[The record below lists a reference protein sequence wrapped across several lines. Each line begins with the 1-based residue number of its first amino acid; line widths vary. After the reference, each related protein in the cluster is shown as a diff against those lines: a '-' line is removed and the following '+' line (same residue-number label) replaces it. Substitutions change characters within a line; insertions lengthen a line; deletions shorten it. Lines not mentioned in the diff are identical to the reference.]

1 MSNLLPI
8 VGPVLLVCLTIA
20 VLLGLFLWFVFWIE
34 DKPKSLKATL
44 WVLGFASLLSLLIFV
59 GRMRTPYNTLVDVP
73 IGMLTVA
80 IFVYAAWGVATG
92 YIWWRDRHDSNGETE
107 LRFISLPGTEL
118 ESKSSEDVG
127 CSSDSSISSTDQQNL
142 LKGSKTM
149 DHETFKSII
158 TQMQE
163 DSLATLLEKNSG
175 YSNAD
180 PLHNFHQA
188 AKLKGET
195 TLKAIGG
202 MMAKHTVSIYDL
214 INKASEEY
222 VPEEVWFEKI
232 QDHLNYLLFLWA
244 AVEETELEQNSF
256 ELSED
261 PWLHEKPLDW
271 TDVEVVTTEYK
282 DDPNSKK
289 PDLNSDEALEELRQK
304 LPAPMPAADG
314 LMDKFIYQA
323 AKIKASPTSKKPDLN
338 SDADLAELRRK
349 LIFTEDEEVVTTEYK
364 DEPKDDWVAPKNVM
378 INKEI

>member
-1 MSNLLPI
+1 MIKNLSPVI
-8 VGPVLLVCLTIA
+8 GPVLIACLAIA
-20 VLLGLFLWFVFWIE
+20 VLFGLSLWFVVWIE

-44 WVLGFASLLSLLIFV
+44 WVLGFALLLSLLIFV

-73 IGMLTVA
+73 IGILTVA
-80 IFVYAAWGVATG
+80 IFVYAAGGVVTG

-107 LRFISLPGTEL
+107 LRFISLPRTEL

-127 CSSDSSISSTDQQNL
+127 CSSDSCISSTDQQNL

-158 TQMQE
+158 TQMQKN
-163 DSLATLLEKNSG
+163 SLATLLEKNSG
-175 YSNAD
+175 YSNDD

-244 AVEETELEQNSF
+244 AVEETEIEQSSF
-256 ELSED
+256 V
-261 PWLHEKPLDW
+261 
-271 TDVEVVTTEYK
+271 VEFEETPEGLLEYK
-282 DDPNSKK
+282 DK
-289 PDLNSDEALEELRQK
+289 PDLNSDEDLKELRMKLMFEETPEDEPRNAEELQEYNHAKFLTQVYSDQK
-304 LPAPMPAADG
+304 ENDDWEP
-314 LMDKFIYQA
+314 
-323 AKIKASPTSKKPDLN
+323 PTS
-338 SDADLAELRRK
+338 
-349 LIFTEDEEVVTTEYK
+349 
-364 DEPKDDWVAPKNVM
+364 VM
-378 INKEI
+378 INKPSQE

>member
-1 MSNLLPI
+1 MSNLLPV
-8 VGPVLLVCLTIA
+8 VGPVLLACLTIA
-20 VLLGLFLWFVFWIE
+20 ALFWLCLWIE

-59 GRMRTPYNTLVDVP
+59 GRMRTPHNTLVDVP

-80 IFVYAAWGVATG
+80 IFVYTAGGVVTG

-107 LRFISLPGTEL
+107 LRIISLSGTEL

-127 CSSDSSISSTDQQNL
+127 RSSDSGISSTDQQDL

-158 TQMQE
+158 TQMQA

-214 INKASEEY
+214 INKASEDY
-222 VPEEVWFEKI
+222 IPEEVWFEKI
-232 QDHLNYLLFLWA
+232 QDHLNYLLCLWA
-244 AVEETELEQNSF
+244 AVEETEIEQNSF
-256 ELSED
+256 ELSDNLFE
-261 PWLHEKPLDW
+261 
-271 TDVEVVTTEYK
+271 EV
-282 DDPNSKK
+282 PINSKK
-289 PDLNSDEALEELRQK
+289 PDLNSDE
-304 LPAPMPAADG
+304 
-314 LMDKFIYQA
+314 
-323 AKIKASPTSKKPDLN
+323 DL
-338 SDADLAELRRK
+338 DELRRK
-349 LIFTEDEEVVTTEYK
+349 LLAPILDAHGLTAKFVHYHAPDEEVVTTEYK

>member
-1 MSNLLPI
+1 MSNLLPV
-8 VGPVLLVCLTIA
+8 VGPVLLACLTIA

-44 WVLGFASLLSLLIFV
+44 WVLGFASLLSMLIFV
-59 GRMRTPYNTLVDVP
+59 GRTRTPYNTLVDVP

-80 IFVYAAWGVATG
+80 IFVYAAWGAATG

-214 INKASEEY
+214 INQASEEY
-222 VPEEVWFEKI
+222 IPEEVWFEKI
-232 QDHLNYLLFLWA
+232 QDHMNYLLFLWA
-244 AVEETELEQNSF
+244 AVEEPEIDRGS
-256 ELSED
+256 
-261 PWLHEKPLDW
+261 
-271 TDVEVVTTEYK
+271 
-282 DDPNSKK
+282 
-289 PDLNSDEALEELRQK
+289 
-304 LPAPMPAADG
+304 LP
-314 LMDKFIYQA
+314 KE
-323 AKIKASPTSKKPDLN
+323 PDLN
-338 SDADLAELRRK
+338 SDAALEELREK
-349 LIFTEDEEVVTTEYK
+349 LIWSPAAGGQVPNERNAKSSDES
-364 DEPKDDWVAPKNVM
+364 
-378 INKEI
+378 

>member
-59 GRMRTPYNTLVDVP
+59 GRTRTPYNTLVDVP
-73 IGMLTVA
+73 IGILTVA

-232 QDHLNYLLFLWA
+232 QDHMNYLLFLWA
-244 AVEETELEQNSF
+244 AVEETVIEQNSF
-256 ELSED
+256 ELSD
-261 PWLHEKPLDW
+261 NSCLHENPQDW
-271 TDVEVVTTEYK
+271 SDVEVVTTEYK

-289 PDLNSDEALEELRQK
+289 PDLNSDEALKELRMKLMFEETPEDEPRNAEEFWEYNNAESLTKVYSDQK
-304 LPAPMPAADG
+304 ENDDWEP
-314 LMDKFIYQA
+314 
-323 AKIKASPTSKKPDLN
+323 PTS
-338 SDADLAELRRK
+338 
-349 LIFTEDEEVVTTEYK
+349 
-364 DEPKDDWVAPKNVM
+364 VM
-378 INKEI
+378 INKPSQE

>member
-1 MSNLLPI
+1 
-8 VGPVLLVCLTIA
+8 
-20 VLLGLFLWFVFWIE
+20 
-34 DKPKSLKATL
+34 
-44 WVLGFASLLSLLIFV
+44 
-59 GRMRTPYNTLVDVP
+59 
-73 IGMLTVA
+73 
-80 IFVYAAWGVATG
+80 
-92 YIWWRDRHDSNGETE
+92 
-107 LRFISLPGTEL
+107 
-118 ESKSSEDVG
+118 
-127 CSSDSSISSTDQQNL
+127 
-142 LKGSKTM
+142 M

-232 QDHLNYLLFLWA
+232 QDHMNYLLFLWA
-244 AVEETELEQNSF
+244 AVEETEIEQNSF
-256 ELSED
+256 ELSENLFEET
-261 PWLHEKPLDW
+261 P
-271 TDVEVVTTEYK
+271 
-282 DDPNSKK
+282 PNSKK
-289 PDLNSDEALEELRQK
+289 PDLNSDEALIELRRK
-304 LPAPMPAADG
+304 LMAPMPAADG
-314 LMDKFIYQA
+314 LTAKFVHYS
-323 AKIKASPTSKKPDLN
+323 AS
-338 SDADLAELRRK
+338 
-349 LIFTEDEEVVTTEYK
+349 DEEVVTTEYK

>member
-73 IGMLTVA
+73 IGMLAVA

-127 CSSDSSISSTDQQNL
+127 CSSDSSISSIDQQNL

-149 DHETFKSII
+149 DHETFKRII

-214 INKASEEY
+214 INQASEEY
-222 VPEEVWFEKI
+222 IPEEVWFEKI
-232 QDHLNYLLFLWA
+232 QDHMNYLLFLWA
-244 AVEETELEQNSF
+244 AVEETEIDRNS
-256 ELSED
+256 L
-261 PWLHEKPLDW
+261 
-271 TDVEVVTTEYK
+271 VVKAE
-282 DDPNSKK
+282 K
-289 PDLNSDEALEELRQK
+289 PDLNSDEALKELREK
-304 LPAPMPAADG
+304 LTRYSSVPVDEDG
-314 LMDKFIYQA
+314 VPWDHGTGSFENLPIETY
-323 AKIKASPTSKKPDLN
+323 
-338 SDADLAELRRK
+338 
-349 LIFTEDEEVVTTEYK
+349 EYK
-364 DEPKDDWVAPKNVM
+364 DEPKDNWVAPKNVM

>member
-59 GRMRTPYNTLVDVP
+59 GRTRTPYNTLVDVP

-92 YIWWRDRHDSNGETE
+92 YIWWRDRHDSNGETK

-127 CSSDSSISSTDQQNL
+127 CSSDSSISSIDQQNL

-232 QDHLNYLLFLWA
+232 QDHMNYLLFLWA
-244 AVEETELEQNSF
+244 AVEETEIEQNSF
-256 ELSED
+256 ELSD
-261 PWLHEKPLDW
+261 NSCLHENPQDW
-271 TDVEVVTTEYK
+271 SDVEVVTTEYK

-289 PDLNSDEALEELRQK
+289 PDLNSDEALKELRRK
-304 LPAPMPAADG
+304 LSAPMPAADG

-364 DEPKDDWVAPKNVM
+364 YEPKDDWVAPKNVM

>member
-1 MSNLLPI
+1 MSNLSPVI
-8 VGPVLLVCLTIA
+8 GPVLLACLTIA
-20 VLLGLFLWFVFWIE
+20 ALLWLSLWFIDWIE
-34 DKPKSLKATL
+34 EKPRILKATL

-59 GRMRTPYNTLVDVP
+59 GRTRTPYNTLVDVP
-73 IGMLTVA
+73 IGILTVA
-80 IFVYAAWGVATG
+80 IFVYAAGGVTTG

-107 LRFISLPGTEL
+107 LRIISLPGTEL

-127 CSSDSSISSTDQQNL
+127 CSSDSCISSTDQQNL

-214 INKASEEY
+214 INKASEDY
-222 VPEEVWFEKI
+222 IPEEVWFEKI

-244 AVEETELEQNSF
+244 AVEETEIEQNSF
-256 ELSED
+256 ELSENLFEET
-261 PWLHEKPLDW
+261 PS
-271 TDVEVVTTEYK
+271 
-282 DDPNSKK
+282 NSKK
-289 PDLNSDEALEELRQK
+289 PDLNSDEA
-304 LPAPMPAADG
+304 PMPAAYT
-314 LMDKFIYQA
+314 LTDKYVDYR
-323 AKIKASPTSKKPDLN
+323 ASDEAL
-338 SDADLAELRRK
+338 DELRRK
-349 LIFTEDEEVVTTEYK
+349 LMAPILDADGSTAKFVHYSASDEEAVTTEYK

>member
-1 MSNLLPI
+1 
-8 VGPVLLVCLTIA
+8 
-20 VLLGLFLWFVFWIE
+20 
-34 DKPKSLKATL
+34 
-44 WVLGFASLLSLLIFV
+44 
-59 GRMRTPYNTLVDVP
+59 
-73 IGMLTVA
+73 
-80 IFVYAAWGVATG
+80 
-92 YIWWRDRHDSNGETE
+92 
-107 LRFISLPGTEL
+107 
-118 ESKSSEDVG
+118 
-127 CSSDSSISSTDQQNL
+127 
-142 LKGSKTM
+142 M

-232 QDHLNYLLFLWA
+232 QDHMNYLLFLWA
-244 AVEETELEQNSF
+244 AVEETEIDRNS
-256 ELSED
+256 LVVKADNSC
-261 PWLHEKPLDW
+261 LHENPQDW
-271 TDVEVVTTEYK
+271 SDVEVVTTEYK

-289 PDLNSDEALEELRQK
+289 PDRSSDE
-304 LPAPMPAADG
+304 
-314 LMDKFIYQA
+314 
-323 AKIKASPTSKKPDLN
+323 
-338 SDADLAELRRK
+338 DLAELRRK

-364 DEPKDDWVAPKNVM
+364 DEPKDDWEPPTSVM
-378 INKEI
+378 INKPSQE

>member
-1 MSNLLPI
+1 MSNLLPV
-8 VGPVLLVCLTIA
+8 VGPVLLACLTIA
-20 VLLGLFLWFVFWIE
+20 ALFGLFLWFVFWIE

-59 GRMRTPYNTLVDVP
+59 GRTRTPYNTLVDVP

-92 YIWWRDRHDSNGETE
+92 YIWWRDSYDSNGETE

-232 QDHLNYLLFLWA
+232 QDHMNYLLFLWA
-244 AVEETELEQNSF
+244 AVEETEIEQNSF
-256 ELSED
+256 ELSD
-261 PWLHEKPLDW
+261 NSCLHENPQDW
-271 TDVEVVTTEYK
+271 SDVEVVTTEYK

-289 PDLNSDEALEELRQK
+289 PDRSSDE
-304 LPAPMPAADG
+304 
-314 LMDKFIYQA
+314 
-323 AKIKASPTSKKPDLN
+323 
-338 SDADLAELRRK
+338 DLAELRRK
-349 LIFTEDEEVVTTEYK
+349 LIFTE

-378 INKEI
+378 INKPSQE

>member
-1 MSNLLPI
+1 MSNLLPV
-8 VGPVLLVCLTIA
+8 VGPVLLACLTIA
-20 VLLGLFLWFVFWIE
+20 ALLGLFLWFVFWIE

-44 WVLGFASLLSLLIFV
+44 WVLGFASLLSLLISV
-59 GRMRTPYNTLVDVP
+59 GRTRTPYNTLVDVP
-73 IGMLTVA
+73 IGILTVA

-127 CSSDSSISSTDQQNL
+127 CSSDSGISSTDQQNL

-214 INKASEEY
+214 INKASEDY
-222 VPEEVWFEKI
+222 IPEEVWFEKI
-232 QDHLNYLLFLWA
+232 QDHLNYLL
-244 AVEETELEQNSF
+244 
-256 ELSED
+256 
-261 PWLHEKPLDW
+261 
-271 TDVEVVTTEYK
+271 
-282 DDPNSKK
+282 
-289 PDLNSDEALEELRQK
+289 
-304 LPAPMPAADG
+304 
-314 LMDKFIYQA
+314 
-323 AKIKASPTSKKPDLN
+323 
-338 SDADLAELRRK
+338 
-349 LIFTEDEEVVTTEYK
+349 
-364 DEPKDDWVAPKNVM
+364 
-378 INKEI
+378 

>member
-1 MSNLLPI
+1 MSNLLQI

-80 IFVYAAWGVATG
+80 IFVYAAWGAATG

-107 LRFISLPGTEL
+107 LRFISLPRTEL

-232 QDHLNYLLFLWA
+232 QDHMNYLLFLWA
-244 AVEETELEQNSF
+244 AVEEIEIEQNSF
-256 ELSED
+256 ELSANSC
-261 PWLHEKPLDW
+261 LHENPQDW
-271 TDVEVVTTEYK
+271 YDVEVVTTEYK
-282 DDPNSKK
+282 DEPN
-289 PDLNSDEALEELRQK
+289 
-304 LPAPMPAADG
+304 
-314 LMDKFIYQA
+314 
-323 AKIKASPTSKKPDLN
+323 SKKPDLN